1 MNLGQFFFKYRGF
14 TPIPLLLIVLIFARP
29 VPLSFLRGILLML
42 AGESIRLWGVA
53 YAGGAT
59 RTRNVGAN
67 QLVTNGPF
75 GRMRNP
81 LYLGNILMYCGA
93 AVVAN
98 VWLPYLIIF
107 ILFFFGIQYYFIV
120 RLEEEKLGELFGA
133 EYRKYCQAV
142 PRIIPRIKSV
152 KSTHPVKPDVAGAF
166 RSEKSTFI
174 SFAAVLI
181 LLAVKMYYF

>member
-14 TPIPLLLIVLIFARP
+14 TPIPMVLIVLIFAQPTP
-29 VPLSFLRGILLML
+29 VSFLWGILLML

-75 GRMRNP
+75 GRVRNP

-98 VWLPYLIIF
+98 TWLPYLVIF
-107 ILFFFGIQYYFIV
+107 VLIFFGVQYYFII
-120 RLEEEKLGELFGA
+120 RLEEEKLSELFGTEYA
-133 EYRKYCQAV
+133 EYCQAV
-142 PRIIPRIKSV
+142 PRIIPRIKNIS
-152 KSTHPVKPDVAGAF
+152 SARPVKPDAGGAF
-166 RSEKSTFI
+166 RSEKSSFL
-174 SFAAVLI
+174 SFATVL
-181 LLAVKMYYF
+181 LFMVLKMYFF